1 MRANHL
7 TRMVRFCTVVLL
19 ISAVLAAC
27 AGSPQPGPPGSG
39 PPVGEATSSS
49 GTGARGYPQPPGS
62 EPPGADHARRTGG
75 RRPAGGGWR
84 VGARPLPLR
93 PDGFGKVL
101 PTPAALRDRRLP
113 TLDRLPP
120 PPGGRFRSSIRPVSP
135 AVRARM
141 GTTWKPGCPVGLAD
155 LRYVTVSFRGFDGR
169 AHTGE
174 LVVHRRVAAGVVSVF
189 ARLYRARFPIEEM
202 RLVTGADLDGPA
214 HRRRQQ
220 HRRLRLPRRPQAD
233 PLVGPC
239 LRPGHRRRPVPEP
252 LPARRPGPARAGQRL
267 PGPWRPPPG
276 DDPPRRRRHH
286 RLRRHRLDLGRHL
299 AHTQGPDALFRDR
312 RLAAA
317 RWLGRTRGRRP
328 GPSGRRRP
336 GWWRR

>member
-1 MRANHL
+1 MRADHL
-7 TRMVRFCTVVLL
+7 TRMMRFCTVVLL

-49 GTGARGYPQPPGS
+49 GTGAGGYPQPPGS
-62 EPPGADHARRTGG
+62 EPPGGTAPPGVTATRPSATTG
-75 RRPAGGGWR
+75 PAGAWR

-93 PDGFGKVL
+93 PDGFGDVL

-113 TLDRLPP
+113 TLDRLPA
-120 PPGGRFRSSIRPVSP
+120 PPGGRFRSSVRPISP

-202 RLVTGADLDGPA
+202 RLVTGADLTARPTGDGNNTAAFVCRAARKQTRWSA
-214 HRRRQQ
+214 HAYGLAIDVDPFQNPYQRGD
-220 HRRLRLPRRPQAD
+220 LVLPELASAYLARGD
-233 PLVGPC
+233 
-239 LRPGHRRRPVPEP
+239 
-252 LPARRPGPARAGQRL
+252 RRPGMIH
-267 PGPWRPPPG
+267 PG
-276 DDPPRRRRHH
+276 DIVTTAFATIGWTWGGTWRSPK
-286 RLRRHRLDLGRHL
+286 DLMHFSATG
-299 AHTQGPDALFRDR
+299 D
-312 RLAAA
+312 
-317 RWLGRTRGRRP
+317 
-328 GPSGRRRP
+328 
-336 GWWRR
+336 

>member
-1 MRANHL
+1 MRADHL

-49 GTGARGYPQPPGS
+49 GTGARGNPQPPGS
-62 EPPGADHARRTGG
+62 EPPGATEPPGGPTTRPPDGGPATTG
-75 RRPAGGGWR
+75 PAGGWR

-93 PDGFGKVL
+93 PDGFGEVL

-113 TLDRLPP
+113 TLDRLPA
-120 PPGGRFRSSIRPVSP
+120 PPGGRFRSSVRPISP

-202 RLVTGADLDGPA
+202 RLVTGADLTARPTGDGNNTAAFVCRAARKQTRWSA
-214 HRRRQQ
+214 HAYGLAIDVDPFQNPYRRGD
-220 HRRLRLPRRPQAD
+220 LVLPELASAYLARGD
-233 PLVGPC
+233 
-239 LRPGHRRRPVPEP
+239 
-252 LPARRPGPARAGQRL
+252 RRPGMIH
-267 PGPWRPPPG
+267 PG
-276 DDPPRRRRHH
+276 DVVTTAFAAIGWTWGGTWRTPK
-286 RLRRHRLDLGRHL
+286 DLMHFSATG
-299 AHTQGPDALFRDR
+299 G
-312 RLAAA
+312 
-317 RWLGRTRGRRP
+317 
-328 GPSGRRRP
+328 
-336 GWWRR
+336 

>member
-1 MRANHL
+1 VRANHL
-7 TRMVRFCTVVLL
+7 TRVVRFCTVVLL

-49 GTGARGYPQPPGS
+49 GTGAPGNPQPRGS
-62 EPPGADHARRTGG
+62 EPPGGPTTRPPDGGPATTG
-75 RRPAGGGWR
+75 PAGGWR

-155 LRYVTVSFRGFDGR
+155 LRDVTVSFRGFDGR

-202 RLVTGADLDGPA
+202 RLVTGADLTARPTGDGNNTAAFVCRAARKQTRWSA
-214 HRRRQQ
+214 HAYGLAIDVDPFQNPYQRGD
-220 HRRLRLPRRPQAD
+220 LVLPELASAYQDRGD
-233 PLVGPC
+233 
-239 LRPGHRRRPVPEP
+239 
-252 LPARRPGPARAGQRL
+252 RRPGLIHRGDVVTTAFAAIGWTW
-267 PGPWRPPPG
+267 GGTWRTPK
-276 DDPPRRRRHH
+276 
-286 RLRRHRLDLGRHL
+286 DLMHFSATG
-299 AHTQGPDALFRDR
+299 G
-312 RLAAA
+312 
-317 RWLGRTRGRRP
+317 
-328 GPSGRRRP
+328 
-336 GWWRR
+336 

>member
-1 MRANHL
+1 VRPRRL
-7 TRMVRFCTVVLL
+7 TFALVVCALVT
-19 ISAVLAAC
+19 ACVLSGC
-27 AGSPQPGPPGSG
+27 AGTTEPDPPSSG

-49 GTGARGYPQPPGS
+49 GTGARGAPQPLPTS
-62 EPPGADHARRTGG
+62 TTRPPVV
-75 RRPAGGGWR
+75 WR

-101 PTPAALRDRRLP
+101 PTPAVLRDRRLP

-120 PPGGRFRSSIRPVSP
+120 PPGGRFRSSVRPISA

-202 RLVTGADLDGPA
+202 RLVTGADLEARPTGDGNNTA
-214 HRRRQQ
+214 AFVCRAARRQTRWSAHAYGLAIDVDPFQ
-220 HRRLRLPRRPQAD
+220 NPYHRGDLVLPELASAYLDRGD
-233 PLVGPC
+233 
-239 LRPGHRRRPVPEP
+239 
-252 LPARRPGPARAGQRL
+252 RRPGMIH
-267 PGPWRPPPG
+267 PG
-276 DDPPRRRRHH
+276 DVVTTAFAAIGWTWGGTWRSPK
-286 RLRRHRLDLGRHL
+286 DLMHFSATG
-299 AHTQGPDALFRDR
+299 D
-312 RLAAA
+312 
-317 RWLGRTRGRRP
+317 
-328 GPSGRRRP
+328 
-336 GWWRR
+336 

>member
-1 MRANHL
+1 VRANHL
-7 TRMVRFCTVVLL
+7 TRVVRFCTVVLL

-49 GTGARGYPQPPGS
+49 GTGAPGNPQPPGS
-62 EPPGADHARRTGG
+62 EPPGGPTTRPPDGGPATTG
-75 RRPAGGGWR
+75 PAGGWR

-155 LRYVTVSFRGFDGR
+155 LRDVTVSFRGFDGK

-202 RLVTGADLDGPA
+202 RLVTGADLTARPTGDGNNTAAFVCRAARKQTRWSA
-214 HRRRQQ
+214 HAYGLAIDVDPFQNPY
-220 HRRLRLPRRPQAD
+220 HRGDLVLPELASAYLARGD
-233 PLVGPC
+233 
-239 LRPGHRRRPVPEP
+239 
-252 LPARRPGPARAGQRL
+252 RRPGMIH
-267 PGPWRPPPG
+267 PG
-276 DDPPRRRRHH
+276 DVLTTAFATIGWTWGGTWRSPK
-286 RLRRHRLDLGRHL
+286 DLMHFSATG
-299 AHTQGPDALFRDR
+299 D
-312 RLAAA
+312 
-317 RWLGRTRGRRP
+317 
-328 GPSGRRRP
+328 
-336 GWWRR
+336 